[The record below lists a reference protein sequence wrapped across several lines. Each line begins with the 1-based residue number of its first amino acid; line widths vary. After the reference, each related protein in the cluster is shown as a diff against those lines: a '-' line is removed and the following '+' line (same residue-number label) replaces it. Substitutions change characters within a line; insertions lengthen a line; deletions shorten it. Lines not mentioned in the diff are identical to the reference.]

1 MRNQPVFSAK
11 DVGLAWE
18 DLENPRKKAREVAPK
33 SKPVE
38 EVVQA
43 AVKEIMLT
51 KHARPAPTAGEKSA
65 HQADM
70 KAARLARKK
79 ENKRTKKE
87 QAKAEQELADRV
99 DEIVLRMNKPVI
111 K

>member
-1 MRNQPVFSAK
+1 M
-11 DVGLAWE
+11 
-18 DLENPRKKAREVAPK
+18 
-33 SKPVE
+33 
-38 EVVQA
+38 QA

-51 KHARPAPTAGEKSA
+51 KHARQAPTADEKVA

-70 KAARLARKK
+70 KAATLAGKK